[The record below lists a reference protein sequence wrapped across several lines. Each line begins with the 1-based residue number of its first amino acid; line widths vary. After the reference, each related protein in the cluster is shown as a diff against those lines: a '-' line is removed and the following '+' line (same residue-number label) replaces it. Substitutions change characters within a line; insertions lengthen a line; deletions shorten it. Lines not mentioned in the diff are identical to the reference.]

1 MVRTKIEIK
10 KIDNLTARQVT
21 FSKRRRGL
29 FKKAQELSTLCDV
42 DIGLIVFSATGK
54 LCHYSNSNMEE
65 VITRH
70 SMHIEKVE
78 CVEHQP
84 SPSLQRESITYAGL
98 AKEFTEKSR
107 ELRQL
112 NGEDLQELGMA
123 ELIKLEKMVEG
134 GLSRIMRKKG
144 DILLSEINALKK
156 KEAKLMEENAQLKQR
171 SEIGVQGGPPY
182 SSESVTNGCCL
193 FPDKLQDHYKSS
205 DTSLKLGLPF
215 PD

>member
-54 LCHYSNSNMEE
+54 LFHYSNSSMEE

-70 SMHIEKVE
+70 SMHMEKGDE

-123 ELIKLEKMVEG
+123 DLVKLEKMVEG

-144 DILLSEINALKK
+144 DILLSEISALKK

-171 SEIGVQGGPPY
+171 SEIAVQGGPH
-182 SSESVTNGCCL
+182 SSESVTNGCC

>member
-1 MVRTKIEIK
+1 
-10 KIDNLTARQVT
+10 
-21 FSKRRRGL
+21 
-29 FKKAQELSTLCDV
+29 
-42 DIGLIVFSATGK
+42 
-54 LCHYSNSNMEE
+54 MEE

-70 SMHIEKVE
+70 SMHMEKRDE

-98 AKEFTEKSR
+98 AKDFTEKSR

-123 ELIKLEKMVEG
+123 DLVKLEKMVEG

-144 DILLSEINALKK
+144 DILLSEISALKK

-171 SEIGVQGGPPY
+171 SEIAVQGGPH
-182 SSESVTNGCCL
+182 SSESVTNGCC

-205 DTSLKLGLPF
+205 DTSLKLGHSPSMIVKLSFDLFGLTF
-215 PD
+215 PGLRFEEGLKIAAAFASTYST